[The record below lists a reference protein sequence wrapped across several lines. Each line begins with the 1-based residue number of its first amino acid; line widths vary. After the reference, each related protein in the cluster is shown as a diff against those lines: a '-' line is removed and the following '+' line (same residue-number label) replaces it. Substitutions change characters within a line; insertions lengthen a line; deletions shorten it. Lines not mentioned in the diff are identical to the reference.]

1 MHSKNILRKAVLALS
16 IILGI
21 ATTRADFDESGF
33 ESLREGDLFGQ
44 AEWHP
49 QGSDGSG
56 RYSDAENRAEV
67 RVDSSQGKTLVWL
80 AGFPATQQTRLV
92 KSFRPVAGD
101 NVLVKFDFM
110 PGNATVG
117 GRLIFDSG
125 NGKDVVSV
133 RFVKGSLQVSSGKD
147 AEAVDTGLKFEKDD
161 WNKVELQCSLKTHQ
175 MTVSLN
181 GKKSDP
187 IALPET
193 LTQFQRVILF
203 GGGIDF
209 ESLMDNLSIESVT
222 SF

>member
-1 MHSKNILRKAVLALS
+1 MPSKNTLRKAICALS
-16 IILGI
+16 IILGV

-67 RVDSSQGKTLVWL
+67 RVEPSQGKTLVWL
-80 AGFPATQQTRLV
+80 AGFPPTQQTRLV
-92 KSFRPVAGD
+92 KSFQSVVGE
-101 NVLVKFDFM
+101 NVLIKFDFM
-110 PGNATVG
+110 PGHATVG

-133 RFVKGSLQVSSGKD
+133 RFVKGTLQVTTGKD
-147 AEAVDTGLKFEKDD
+147 AEAVDTGLKFQADE

-175 MTVSLN
+175 MTVSLD

-193 LTQFQRVILF
+193 FTQFQRVILF

-209 ESLMDNLSIESVT
+209 ESLMDNLSIEPVT
-222 SF
+222 LF

>member
-1 MHSKNILRKAVLALS
+1 MHNKNTLRKAICALS
-16 IILGI
+16 VILGV
-21 ATTRADFDESGF
+21 ATIRAEFDESGF
-33 ESLREGDLFGQ
+33 ESLGEGDLFGQ

-49 QGSDGSG
+49 QGSYGSG
-56 RYSDAENRAEV
+56 RYSDAENRVEI

-80 AGFPATQQTRLV
+80 AGFPSTQQTRLV
-92 KSFRPVAGD
+92 KSFRPVEGE
-101 NVLVKFDFM
+101 NLLIKFDFM
-110 PGNATVG
+110 PGHATVG

-133 RFVKGSLQVSSGKD
+133 RFVKGSLQISCGKD
-147 AEAVDTGLKFEKDD
+147 AEAIDTGLKFEPDD
-161 WNKVELQCSLKTHQ
+161 WNKVELQCSSKTHQ

-187 IALPET
+187 ITLPET

-209 ESLMDNLSIESVT
+209 ESLMDNLSIKSVT
-222 SF
+222 LF